1 MAFVRWRGH
10 SAQLLTTVYERGR
23 SRQVLL
29 GRLPEAGGVPLHRR
43 AAIAARW
50 PDLRIDWAAVDRAL
64 AAGPPD
70 APALPPRARTWAET
84 AHDLRTWALTTDW
97 VSERQ
102 ALEDAARVLAAWA
115 ARTPPPTS

>member
-70 APALPPRARTWAET
+70 APALPPGPGRGPRRRMISAPGP
-84 AHDLRTWALTTDW
+84 
-97 VSERQ
+97 S
-102 ALEDAARVLAAWA
+102 
-115 ARTPPPTS
+115 PPTG